1 MKKYIIIS
9 ASIIVVIVAV
19 ALIFYFKG
27 KKTGNNIATLPGQ
40 TQWGKDLTDQES
52 TEIKQHAQNLY
63 KDMKGLNFMPRD
75 ASVYTSYL
83 ASSDRVF
90 VGAANYFAE
99 NYGAGENLADWIDSE
114 SYTATNIGLQ
124 TTIDSIITKLAK
136 FGIIAK

>member
-27 KKTGNNIATLPGQ
+27 KKTGNNIATLPDQ
-40 TQWGKDLTDQES
+40 TQWGKDLTDQET
-52 TEIKQHAQNLY
+52 TEIKQHAQDLY

-90 VGAANYFAE
+90 VGVANYFAE